1 MTTMMN
7 NQNHQ
12 IDQLQ
17 IKRNVAQCT
26 HARDVKTRHD
36 ERNSMVMVL
45 RIDRFFAFYD
55 VSYSTFGV
63 CDHNNWKFL
72 TYYNENVAIAKSAY

>member
-1 MTTMMN
+1 MMN
-7 NQNHQ
+7 DQNHQ

-17 IKRNVAQCT
+17 IKRNVAQCA
-26 HARDVKTRHD
+26 HARDVKIRHD

-55 VSYSTFGV
+55 VRIRRLGFVITITGNF
-63 CDHNNWKFL
+63 
-72 TYYNENVAIAKSAY
+72 